1 MFALPE
7 SVGIHILHGDKDSA
21 LLRAI
26 ITLCSSL
33 KLKVVIEGVESREQI
48 DFISSMIEVP
58 HIQGYYFSPPL
69 REGPFA
75 DWLIGRELVKN
86 A

>member
-1 MFALPE
+1 
-7 SVGIHILHGDKDSA
+7 
-21 LLRAI
+21 
-26 ITLCSSL
+26 L